1 MQSHLSTPDDLRI
14 LDLLP
19 ALPQRWGSGRVSGLR
34 ARGGFTVD
42 MSWEQH
48 LLVSATI
55 TADRECR
62 AMLRYSGKE
71 ETVTFVAGEIKEIP
85 GIGLSFLSSSAED
98 ASHLS

>member
-1 MQSHLSTPDDLRI
+1 
-14 LDLLP
+14 
-19 ALPQRWGSGRVSGLR
+19 
-34 ARGGFTVD
+34 

-48 LLVSATI
+48 LLVSARI

-98 ASHLS
+98 ASHPLS